1 MILKTIAAEGKSA
14 AHQSDAVKASPVK
27 KNYSTSTSQSTIN
40 LNQLFA
46 QVDLADLASQA
57 GAKLQRTG
65 NTLRGACPLHKGNN
79 PTAFS
84 IYTDD
89 TGRQRWHC
97 HTGCNAGGDT
107 IDFVRR
113 WKNLDFIETTRWL
126 AEQAGLSME
135 KLGMNSQS
143 TQVEVE
149 RRARNDLFAETARC
163 FSDQLWSA
171 AGKAAREYLHQRGF
185 TDQTLRESN
194 WGFSTSDQA
203 LRTHLQK
210 SKADIGR
217 AKEAGILRAD
227 GRDFTANADGRQASP
242 AGYIIFPHTLNGHV
256 ASFSARALKPIDPN
270 DKSRNLPGE
279 RQLYWALVP
288 GNASLVIVEGQADA
302 ESLRQIGRSA
312 VALCGV
318 GNLSETDL
326 ARIRKKRVVYLA
338 LDHDSLKPDLEEEK
352 REKIRLHK
360 IETTNRLCD
369 ALGPLSMIIPELPF
383 KDLNEWLQN
392 GLTAAAWESH
402 LSTAQPYLDLLIE
415 QISSL
420 PIVEQ
425 DEQIQKVTRFLR
437 DMPDTLQT
445 RYMNQLERKF
455 GLGRKELRKMMRGED
470 QGANNLSYAEIKDKR
485 LHFMGDP
492 LGNFW
497 ARITHELSVDDGLN
511 PPSVR
516 YQLQGGLANG
526 EALQTVSIEAR
537 ELGKIEWI
545 PSQWG
550 VRAIPNLPPSKGHIL
565 ARAIQEVSLEDVIRE
580 RLFTFTGWVDYEGK
594 RGYLTTSGLLTADG
608 LDTSVRVDLG
618 TNNLSH
624 YALSDPPRDKEAQQ
638 KAVDATL
645 DFLRVGPRHVTA
657 PLWAA
662 MYAAPLTIFRSLNA
676 VVNIYGTT
684 QSGKSTASHLAQ
696 THFGTGFIQGRDYH
710 APMDWTSTVTSIE
723 GAMFTTKDAPII
735 IDDFAPQF
743 ASQSDARDMHR
754 KASLMVRSVGN
765 RSARSRSRADLSQQ
779 TTRFPRGLVLM
790 TAENPLVGQSIVG
803 RMVYVP
809 IALGDVLPD
818 GNGDSLGNRLS
829 ELQVQAQAG
838 LLSQAMS
845 LYIQYLARHWAEIA
859 AEFPKLVDSASEVAR
874 AEKSLQNRLPDAF
887 GILHAAQELAL
898 RVFHELGLLDE
909 ATAKQIAEEN
919 RVALL
924 DLIVG
929 QAERIAAESPVQK
942 LFEALGSLLERGK
955 VYLAPRTKMVE
966 FFPPDDAE
974 LIGYFEPLDK
984 SVIYLRTD
992 ICLAQA
998 KQFWR
1003 GLDQNLD
1010 IMPDALRRQVGQIPN
1025 LLAEKDPRQTEILKY
1040 CLGVNQRV
1048 LVVDARKV
1056 QEFYGVTFSSAE

>member
-1 MILKTIAAEGKSA
+1 MPLKAIAAEGKSA
-14 AHQSDAVKASPVK
+14 ALQTDAGKASTVK
-27 KNYSTSTSQSTIN
+27 KNYSTPTSQGAMN
-40 LNQLFA
+40 FDQLFA
-46 QVDLADLASQA
+46 HIDLVDLASQA
-57 GAKLQRTG
+57 GAKLHRTG
-65 NTLRGACPLHKGNN
+65 NSLRSVCPLHKGKNK
-79 PTAFS
+79 TAFS
-84 IYTDD
+84 VYTDD
-89 TGRQRWHC
+89 NGRQRWHC
-97 HTGCNAGGDT
+97 HTGCNAGGDV

-113 WKNLDFIETTRWL
+113 WQNLDFIEAVRWL
-126 AEQAGLSME
+126 AKQAGLDLE
-135 KLGMNSQS
+135 QLGLHMQS
-143 TQVEVE
+143 AEVE
-149 RRARNDLFAETARC
+149 AQRRNRNDLFSETARF
-163 FSDQLWSA
+163 FSDQLWSE
-171 AGKAAREYLHQRGF
+171 AGKAARDYLHQRGF
-185 TDQTLRESN
+185 TDLTLREAN
-194 WGFSTSDQA
+194 WGFSVSDKA
-203 LRTHLQK
+203 LLAHLQK
-210 SKADIGR
+210 QNVDITL
-217 AKEAGILRAD
+217 AKEIGILRAD
-227 GRDFTANADGRQASP
+227 GMDFTANADGRQASP
-242 AGYIIFPHTLNGHV
+242 EGYIIFPHTLNGHV
-256 ASFSARALKPIDPN
+256 TSFSARALKPIDPN

-288 GNASLVIVEGQADA
+288 GDTSLVIVEGQADA

-338 LDHDSLKPDLEEEK
+338 LDHDALKPDLEEEK

-360 IETTNRLCD
+360 IEITNRLCD
-369 ALGPLSMIIPELPF
+369 ALGPLSMVIPELPF
-383 KDLNEWLQN
+383 KDVNEWLQN

-402 LSTAQPYLDLLIE
+402 LGTAQPYLDLLVE

-425 DEQIQKVTRFLR
+425 DEQIQKVIRFLR
-437 DMPDTLQT
+437 DMPGTLQT

-455 GLGRKELRKMMRGED
+455 GLGRKEIRKMMRGED
-470 QGANNLSYAEIKDKR
+470 RNANNLSYAEIKDKR

-565 ARAIQEVSLEDVIRE
+565 ARAIQEVSLENVIRE
-580 RLFTFTGWVDYEGK
+580 RLFTFTGWTEYEGR

-624 YALSDPPRDKEAQQ
+624 YALGDPPSEKETQQ
-638 KAVDATL
+638 QAANATL

-676 VVNIYGTT
+676 VVNVYGTT
-684 QSGKSTASHLAQ
+684 QSGKSTLTHLAQ
-696 THFGTGFIQGRDYH
+696 THFGAGFIQGRDYH

-743 ASQSDARDMHR
+743 ASLSEARDMHR
-754 KASLMVRSVGN
+754 KASLVVRSVGN

-809 IALGDVLPD
+809 IAPGDVLPD
-818 GNGDSLGNRLS
+818 GSGDYLGNRLS

-845 LYIQYLARHWAEIA
+845 LYVQYLARHWAEIA
-859 AEFPKLVDSASEVAR
+859 VEFPRLVDSASEQAR
-874 AEKSLQNRLPDAF
+874 QEKSLQNRLPDAF

-898 RVFHELGLLDE
+898 RVFRELGLLDE
-909 ATAKQIAEEN
+909 TTAKQIAEEN
-919 RVALL
+919 RLALL

-929 QAERIAAESPVQK
+929 QAERIAAESPVRK
-942 LFEALGSLLERGK
+942 FFEALGSLLERGK

-966 FFPPDDAE
+966 FLPPDDAE

-1010 IMPDALRRQVGQIPN
+1010 IMPDALRRQVGQIPD
-1025 LLAEKDPRQTEILKY
+1025 LLREKDPRQTEILKY

-1048 LVVDARKV
+1048 LVVDVRKV
-1056 QEFYGVTFSSAE
+1056 QELFGVTLLAAE